1 MEKRQLTLINKLGL
15 HARASM
21 KLVDLASGFASDIQ
35 LHYNNTTVDAKSIM
49 NMMVMGATCGTTIEV
64 IIEGEDEAAAMTA
77 IAQLFNDRF
86 GESE

>member
-21 KLVDLASGFASDIQ
+21 KLVDLATRFSAKITIQ
-35 LHYNNTTVDAKSIM
+35 YKQSTVDAKSIM
-49 NMMVMGATCGTTIEV
+49 NMMVLGVACGQTIEV
-64 IIEGEDEAAAMTA
+64 SATGDDEKAAIDA
-77 IAQLFNDRF
+77 IAGLVNDRF

>member
-1 MEKRQLTLINKLGL
+1 MEKRPLTLINKLGL

-21 KLVDLASGFASDIQ
+21 KLVDLASGFASDIK

-49 NMMVMGATCGTTIEV
+49 NMMVMGATFGTTIEV
-64 IIEGEDEAAAMTA
+64 VIEGEDEAEAMTA
-77 IAQLFNDRF
+77 IAQLINDRF